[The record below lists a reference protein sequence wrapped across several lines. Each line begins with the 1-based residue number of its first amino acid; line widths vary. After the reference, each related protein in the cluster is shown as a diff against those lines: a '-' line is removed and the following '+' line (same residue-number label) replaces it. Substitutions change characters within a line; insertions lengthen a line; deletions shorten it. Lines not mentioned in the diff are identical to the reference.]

1 MPGTNISY
9 KAIIKSLVPLKVQCP
24 LPTIG
29 LELYQ
34 PAGGTLQGKK
44 VSSNC
49 YVSIGK
55 HTSRITR
62 TRKWIP
68 PFVDTEKNSFSMCA
82 KVSYVQ
88 FYQINYFQFVGKS
101 HLSHTSVSVVIFF
114 SFVQKFIY
122 LLRRQLPMQN
132 LVPNTQVHCKT

>member
-55 HTSRITR
+55 PTSRITR

-88 FYQINYFQFVGKS
+88 FCHSGCRHWSKTRGVAAASN
-101 HLSHTSVSVVIFF
+101 HLSWATNF
-114 SFVQKFIY
+114 SISDNDFIR
-122 LLRRQLPMQN
+122 LI
-132 LVPNTQVHCKT
+132 TFSS